1 MKPVYLT
8 GAVRTPIGRFGGS
21 LASWTAAD
29 LGTAVAKESLK
40 RANLRPDQVD
50 DSIWGCARQA
60 GGGPNVARQI
70 TFRAGVPDRIP
81 AFTVNQACGSG
92 LRAII
97 LAAEQIMLG
106 RANIVLAGGTESI
119 SRVPYFAEGARWGT
133 RMGHADLVDGMY
145 HDGFNDPLS
154 GLVMGET
161 AEELARRYEIARDEQ
176 DEYALRSQQRAMAAI
191 AMGKFGYEI
200 LPLELNGAARNSVSP
215 WERAGVRGEA
225 TAATTPHPNPLPKGE
240 GKSNGVLFATDEH
253 VRAKTTIEDLRKLS
267 PVFAKDGTI
276 TAGNSSGITDG
287 AAAVV
292 MMSEEAVKKSGVEP
306 LARIVDYEIIGVPP
320 EIMGIGPVPATRSVL
335 ERQQLSLVDIDV
347 IELNE
352 AFAAQVIACDRDLQ
366 FDHDRL
372 NVNGGAIALGHPI
385 GCTGVRITTTLVHEM
400 KRRKA
405 KRGLA
410 TLCISGGMGIA
421 LLVESVW
428 VWRAANHVA
437 HQTHRRVAFP
447 KWP

>member
-1 MKPVYLT
+1 MKPVYLA

-29 LGTAVAKESLK
+29 LGTAVAKESLQ
-40 RANLRPDQVD
+40 RTNVRPDQID

-97 LAAEQIMLG
+97 LAAEQITLG
-106 RANIVLAGGTESI
+106 RANIVLAGGTESM

-133 RMGHADLVDGMY
+133 RMGHVDLVDGMY
-145 HDGFNDPLS
+145 RDGFNDPLS

-161 AEELARRYEIARDEQ
+161 AEELARHYEIARDEQ
-176 DEYALRSQQRAMAAI
+176 DEYALRSQQRAAAAI
-191 AMGKFGYEI
+191 VAGRFTDEI
-200 LPLELNGAARNSVSP
+200 LPLELKSAARNSLSP

-225 TAATTPHPNPLPKGE
+225 RAATTPHPNPLPKGE

-253 VRAKTTIEDLRKLS
+253 VRDKSTIEDLGKLS
-267 PVFAKDGTI
+267 PVFARDGTI

-292 MMSEEAVKKSGVEP
+292 VMSEEAVKESDAEP
-306 LARIVDYEIIGVPP
+306 LARIVDYEIVGVPP
-320 EIMGIGPVPATRSVL
+320 EIMGIGPVPATRALL
-335 ERQQLSLVDIDV
+335 ERKKLSLADIDLV
-347 IELNE
+347 EINE

-366 FDHDRL
+366 FDHERL

-385 GCTGVRITTTLVHEM
+385 GCTGVRITTTLLHEM
-400 KRRKA
+400 RRRKA

-421 LLVESVW
+421 LLVEGV
-428 VWRAANHVA
+428 
-437 HQTHRRVAFP
+437 
-447 KWP
+447 